1 MGYPG
6 KGKSD
11 YLALGDFNAACAEC
25 GMKFKAS
32 EMIQLP
38 DGVPGGRMYVCPE
51 HWNARQPQDFVRGI
65 PDKMASPWQQPQ
77 IQDYLFGDILVTE
90 ASDLSDSA
98 ADYNYILTESYT
110 PITTES

>member
-6 KGKSD
+6 KGKAD

-25 GMKFKAS
+25 ARKFKAS

-65 PDKMASPWQQPQ
+65 PDKMASPWQQP
-77 IQDYLFGDILVTE
+77 IIMTDFVNICTTTTAIADYAFADCAICDSNVPPGDI
-90 ASDLSDSA
+90 
-98 ADYNYILTESYT
+98 T
-110 PITTES
+110 PYE